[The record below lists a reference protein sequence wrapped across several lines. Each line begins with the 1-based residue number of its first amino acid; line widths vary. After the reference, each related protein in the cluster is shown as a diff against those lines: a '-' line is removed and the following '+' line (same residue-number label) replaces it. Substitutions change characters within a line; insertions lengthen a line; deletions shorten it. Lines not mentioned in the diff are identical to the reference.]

1 MARTPRGIAVKPVRA
16 YITRRGKFI
25 KPYWRAPRGL
35 RRVLG
40 KRA

>member
-1 MARTPRGIAVKPVRA
+1 MAKTPKGIAVKPVKGH
-16 YITRRGKFI
+16 YTRRGKFI

-35 RRVLG
+35 RRALG